1 MFNMK
6 NRKWGN
12 YGLWVSIV
20 AAMLLVLSAAG
31 KLFGF
36 EITEELNANITGFA
50 MAILGL
56 LVILGIISNPKE
68 GTGYTD
74 KDNKSDKRNF
84 L

>member
-1 MFNMK
+1 MS
-6 NRKWGN
+6 
-12 YGLWVSIV
+12 LV
-20 AAMLLVLSAAG
+20 AAVLLILSAVG
-31 KLFGF
+31 KVFGF
-36 EITEELNANITGFA
+36 EISEELSTNITGLA
-50 MAILGL
+50 VAILGL

>member
-1 MFNMK
+1 MN
-6 NRKWGN
+6 NRKWTN
-12 YGLWVSIV
+12 YGMWVSII
-20 AAMLLVLSAAG
+20 AAVLLVVSAAG

-36 EITEELNANITGFA
+36 ELTEELNANITGFA
-50 MAILGL
+50 MAVLGL

-74 KDNKSDKRNF
+74 KDNKEDKHF

>member
-1 MFNMK
+1 MS
-6 NRKWGN
+6 KWRN
-12 YGLWVSIV
+12 YGMWVSII
-20 AAMLLVLSAAG
+20 AAVLLVVSAAG

-36 EITEELNANITGFA
+36 ELTEELNANITGFA
-50 MAILGL
+50 MAVLGL

-74 KDNKSDKRNF
+74 NNETKDDKTKF